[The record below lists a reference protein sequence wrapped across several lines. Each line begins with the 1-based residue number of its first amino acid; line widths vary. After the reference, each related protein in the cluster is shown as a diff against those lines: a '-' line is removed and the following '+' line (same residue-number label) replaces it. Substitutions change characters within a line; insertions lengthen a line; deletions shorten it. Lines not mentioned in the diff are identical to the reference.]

1 MAKTR
6 TPWGLIIKLY
16 WKRMIVVSTIWFIY
30 DYSSYAFGTYSAPN
44 IDNVLGADAAL
55 WKTFGWNTVLN
66 LVRRM
71 SNNLASSPTNLLR
84 SSTSPARLLAVSSP
98 IG

>member
-30 DYSSYAFGTYSAPN
+30 DYSSYCLLYT
-44 IDNVLGADAAL
+44 LTL
-55 WKTFGWNTVLN
+55 
-66 LVRRM
+66 
-71 SNNLASSPTNLLR
+71 PTKR
-84 SSTSPARLLAVSSP
+84 IV
-98 IG
+98 

>member
-44 IDNVLGADAAL
+44 VDNVLGADAAL

-66 LVRRM
+66 LVRSIDIHPATYPNRLH
-71 SNNLASSPTNLLR
+71 SSTFLVPSLALSSPT
-84 SSTSPARLLAVSSP
+84 
-98 IG
+98 G